1 MEERMPDM
9 REIVDVI
16 KYYHR
21 IHSGFEEIIQ
31 STCDFFGAHGEGEVY
46 NYVQLARFVRE
57 NAKTDPAFDLDYQA
71 A

>member
-1 MEERMPDM
+1 MPDM
-9 REIVDVI
+9 REIVDII
-16 KYYHR
+16 KDYRRNHPD
-21 IHSGFEEIIQ
+21 FEEIVQ
-31 STCDFFGAHGEGEVY
+31 STCEFFGAHGEGEVR